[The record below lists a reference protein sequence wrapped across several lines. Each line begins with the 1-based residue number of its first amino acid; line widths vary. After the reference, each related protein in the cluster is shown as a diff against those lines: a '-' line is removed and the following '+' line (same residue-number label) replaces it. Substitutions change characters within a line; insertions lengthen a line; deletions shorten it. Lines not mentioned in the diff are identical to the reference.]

1 MQNQLLLL
9 EDVAHL
15 GRSGDLV
22 TVKPG
27 YARNFLIPQKK
38 AVVANKFALRLQ
50 ARLME
55 ERKKQAE
62 VDRLESE
69 SYAARIA
76 ALEFTIQVKVDPDN
90 RLYGSVGT
98 ADIVKLLEK
107 EDIAIEKNQVV
118 LAHPIKA
125 LGTYKIDLKL
135 KEGVTTSFSLQV
147 ISDVPVLNVAPETAL
162 EETI

>member
-38 AVVANKFALRLQ
+38 AVVADKFALRLQ

-62 VDRLESE
+62 LDRVEAE
-69 SYAARIA
+69 NYASRIA
-76 ALEFTIQVKVDPDN
+76 ALEFTIEVKVDPDGK
-90 RLYGSVGT
+90 LYGSVGT
-98 ADIVKLLEK
+98 VDIVKLLEK
-107 EDIAIEKNQVV
+107 EGITIEKSQVV
-118 LAHPIKA
+118 LAHPIKV
-125 LGTYKIDLKL
+125 LGVYKIDLKL
-135 KEGVTTSFSLQV
+135 KEGVTASFSLQV
-147 ISDVPVLNVAPETAL
+147 NSDNPALNVAPEVAS
-162 EETI
+162 EETT

>member
-27 YARNFLIPQKK
+27 YARNFLVPQKK
-38 AVVANKFALRLQ
+38 AVVADKFALRLQ

-62 VDRLESE
+62 LDRVEAE
-69 SYAARIA
+69 SYASRIA
-76 ALEFTIQVKVDPDN
+76 ALEFSVEVKVDPDG
-90 RLYGSVGT
+90 RLYGSVGA

-107 EDIAIEKNQVV
+107 EGITVEKSQVV
-118 LAHPIKA
+118 LAHPIKT
-125 LGTYKIDLKL
+125 LGVYKIDLKL

-147 ISDVPVLNVAPETAL
+147 NSDNPALNVAPETAP